1 MPNNR
6 KVMDSIKTFLER
18 MKACDENIPEE
29 LADDALEMVE
39 GVKDA
44 LSEEEVEVVEEEAKD
59 CDMKDED
66 LEKKIEDSLVKVLR
80 KNGLIKDS
88 SMKSL
93 DECMGT
99 EVKDEDEVDLIEET
113 NDEDIDEEKKAD
125 DTANAIRKQLAS
137 IKPIIA
143 AIPNARDRKRASDAI
158 ANLIKLG
165 KGNQYADIMKTAKKA
180 ADEAKQNHT
189 VNNADSDFDLGKKW
203 AEKFNPH
210 YMKEGK

>member
-18 MKACDENIPEE
+18 MKACDESIPEE

-93 DECMGT
+93 DECMEA

-113 NDEDIDEEKKAD
+113 NDEDIDEDKKVD